1 MGGASWVGRGLGKVG
16 GGDTQEGRGGVS
28 RIGRDLRRNGWE
40 ETTTRGGASGKWAGH
55 PEDRDRASGMSRSFR
70 SKILEDLLCGGAS
83 REVGGTSRMGGSPRE
98 ARVGGSSGM
107 GRGF

>member
-28 RIGRDLRRNGWE
+28 RIGRDLRRNGLE

-55 PEDRDRASGMSRSFR
+55 PEDGT
-70 SKILEDLLCGGAS
+70 EPPGWVGALGV
-83 REVGGTSRMGGSPRE
+83 RWRTAYEVEPQE
-98 ARVGGSSGM
+98 K
-107 GRGF
+107 